1 MVGMIF
7 ALLAH
12 LTGIVVTHGQ
22 HLSILRTETGCN
34 SCGVMGERLPLLSA
48 CLPNVL
54 LSAALIFTY
63 AIGLFKTTMLR
74 LATWAICIIGYL
86 LGCKP

>member
-1 MVGMIF
+1 MAGMIF

-12 LTGIVVTHGQ
+12 LMGMVATHGQ
-22 HLSILRTETGCN
+22 PLSILRTETGCN
-34 SCGVMGERLPLLSA
+34 SCGAMGERLPLPSA

-54 LSAALIFTY
+54 RSVVLIFIY
-63 AIGLFKTTMLR
+63 AIGLSKTTMLR